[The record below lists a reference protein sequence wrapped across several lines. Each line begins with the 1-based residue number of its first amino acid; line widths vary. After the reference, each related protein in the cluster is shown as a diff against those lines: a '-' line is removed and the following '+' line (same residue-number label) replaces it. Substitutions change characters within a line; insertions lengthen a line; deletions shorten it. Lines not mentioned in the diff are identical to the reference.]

1 MNLDEIIFFYFFL
14 LRIAQWVEVKKFFFC
29 LSCLLYTEISGHS
42 HTSYN
47 LEMEMRVPKSIR
59 PRMESGV
66 MSLTL
71 CWSHVLAS
79 VPEELLERSP
89 VGKRKLTFGR
99 WQAGVKR
106 DDTFQYQAC
115 GLESWHAACHLFL
128 LFFLSSRSFSL
139 PLFLCF
145 MKNLPFGL
153 QVLCGL
159 KKSPCSGCR

>member
-1 MNLDEIIFFYFFL
+1 MYDCSCIVFQEQRPRRTIEWTIRLHCTVSLQKSQQPRLIQFDFLDKRQPAQDVIKELLIQNEFRRDYFLLLFL

-99 WQAGVKR
+99 
-106 DDTFQYQAC
+106 
-115 GLESWHAACHLFL
+115 
-128 LFFLSSRSFSL
+128 
-139 PLFLCF
+139 
-145 MKNLPFGL
+145 
-153 QVLCGL
+153 
-159 KKSPCSGCR
+159 